1 MIIFEFMKHIC
12 LQVFTCENLHCF
24 RVGLLTAVD
33 YEVSQAGTPFAMS
46 SHLPLQY
53 FGAQGLEGRQ
63 TALHSIL
70 SMASEFGI
78 MEGWEPEQ

>member
-1 MIIFEFMKHIC
+1 MIISEFMKRIC

-24 RVGLLTAVD
+24 GVGLLTAVV
-33 YEVSQAGTPFAMS
+33 YEVSQAETPFAMS

-63 TALHSIL
+63 AALLSIL
-70 SMASEFGI
+70 PMAQNLG
-78 MEGWEPEQ
+78 